1 MLPNT
6 LPLTHAQ
13 AGVWYAQRLD
23 PANPIYTI
31 AEYVEISGTVDPQAF
46 ERALCQVVAEADAL
60 RTVVVETDGAP
71 AQTVQ
76 AEVDWRLSVV
86 DLTAEPDPRA
96 AALEWMRRAQSHPI
110 DLAGGVPFAFA
121 LLRVGAGEVIWS
133 QRYHH
138 AVLDGLGMSLIER
151 RVAEVYTALVT
162 ATVAPPTFAPL
173 RDLLDAE
180 AGYRS
185 GAAIEADRAYWAG
198 ELAGAPSPVTLGSAR
213 PGMPATLARRT
224 IHLGPDELA
233 GIRSLAREAEVSWP
247 AIPVAAL
254 GTYLARLTGT
264 DDVVLGMPVA
274 ARPGRQARDVPGM
287 ASNIVP
293 LRLRLPAAAT
303 VGDLLAH
310 TGKQLRD
317 AVRHQ
322 RYRYEDLRRD
332 RNLITD
338 DARLIGPHV
347 NMVLAGYTLDFAGAT
362 GTVTN
367 LAGGP
372 VDDLSLVV
380 DARCADG
387 GVDLVLD
394 ANPDLYD
401 EAAHDALAERFAA
414 LVRALSTCEPATPL
428 SGLSMATGTERA
440 LVLGRWQDTARATPA
455 LTLVALLEAQAAAT
469 PGAVA
474 VRAGTAELTYGELHA
489 RAERLARVLV
499 AHGAGPERFV
509 AVCLPRTEQLMVAL
523 LAVLKAGSAY
533 LPVDPGYPADRIEL
547 MLADAAP
554 VLGLTSAAVSGV
566 LPQTGIPPKTCS
578 QGRALTWLDLDA
590 TSTPTPAGPLA
601 TTERLAPLTPAH
613 AAYVIYTS
621 GSTGRP
627 KGVVITHAAVADLV
641 GWAVA
646 DFGPRRLSRVLAAT
660 SLNFDVS
667 VFEMFAPLCCGGS
680 IELVRD
686 LLELAERP
694 GGWSGSLISAVPS
707 ALAQLLAHG
716 QATVDAGDVVLAGE
730 GLSLPVSRQIQDAI
744 PGGRLSNIYG
754 PTEATVYA
762 TAWYADGRVDAAPPI
777 GAPLANTR
785 AYVLDAA
792 LQPVPPGATGE
803 LYLAGTGLARG
814 YLNRP
819 ELTAE
824 RFVADPYGGPGARMY
839 RTGDVVRWTGH
850 GDIEYLGR
858 ADDQVK
864 IRGFRI
870 ELGEIETVLARRAE
884 LAQVAVVA
892 REDQPGVRQLVA
904 YVVPA
909 ESEVDTA
916 TLRDHVAGALPEY
929 MVPAA
934 FVVLDRLPLNPNGKL
949 DRAALPAPEYVASGA
964 GRAAA
969 TEREEALCGLFESVL
984 GVRGIGAEDSFFD
997 LGGDSIVAIQLVSRA
1012 RRAGLVLTPRQVF
1025 EAKTPARLAP
1035 LAEGVTPERELT
1047 AGRHGADGVGDLP
1060 LTPIMHW
1067 LRERGGPIDSVHQAV
1082 LLTAPADAGQERI
1095 AAALQALADHHDAL
1109 RLRVTVDAERVEWGL
1124 SVTPP
1129 GSVSAAELLRRV
1141 DVTGVAEADLAA
1153 VVAEQAAATWPELF
1167 PEAGVLLRAVWFD
1180 AGPDRAGRLLLVA
1193 HHLLVDGVSWR
1204 ILAEDLARTWAGED
1218 LAPVCTTLRRWATEL
1233 STVDRSAELARW
1245 AAELATPDPDLGPRA
1260 FDPVTDTAGTARTR
1274 TLALPG
1280 DLSAAVLH
1288 GGPQEVLLAAL
1299 ALAVERWRAR
1309 RGTAAGAVLV
1319 DVEGHGREELVAGA
1333 DLSRT
1338 VGWFTSLFPVGIDLA
1353 DATAGEPLRRVRQ
1366 ALAGLPDHGAG
1377 FGVLRHL
1384 DERGTALAGHS
1395 PQIGFN
1401 YLGRIETGTGDWA
1414 FSEDLPV
1421 PGMDPETRLAHALEV
1436 NAHAT
1441 SREQVVAT
1449 VTAAGGVL
1457 SDDDLAELVDGWL
1470 AALAELA
1477 AQADSAGHIPADF
1490 PLADL
1495 DQATV
1500 TALEQEY
1507 GPRIDVLPLTPLQR
1521 GLRFHTLFDTDGAD
1535 VYTVQFTFDLAGE
1548 VDVARLRAATSEL
1561 THRHPNLLAAFPP
1574 AGVQVLPAGAG
1585 RAVPLT
1591 EHDLS
1596 TVEDPDAELARLLA
1610 ADRAARFDLA
1620 DPPLLRMTLCRLAG
1634 GRSVLAVTNHHILLD
1649 GWSMPVLA
1657 QELFALYAG
1666 GTELPAPPRYGDH
1679 LRWLA
1684 GRDHAEA
1691 ARVWAAELA
1700 GVEEPTLLA
1709 PSGRAPHAEPP
1720 GRVTEALPAAES
1732 AALTALA
1739 RTAGLTLNTVVQGAW
1754 GVLLGKLTGRTDVCF
1769 GTTVSGRPPELPGV
1783 ESMVGLFINTVPVR
1797 VSAGHDEPVTHL
1809 LTRLQARQ
1817 AELIAHQHLGLAD
1830 IQRAAGME
1838 ELFDTLTVFEN
1849 YPLDPAALATTGTG
1863 LDVTGVG
1870 ATDATHYPLTLVIT
1884 GGERIELRLDHQ
1896 RDVFDRAA
1904 AELVL
1909 HRLRRVLAAFAAD
1922 PAVPVGSIDVL
1933 SAAERHQ
1940 VLRGFNDTAYP
1951 VDLGGGGA
1959 TLPAMF
1965 AAQVARTPDNA
1976 ALVFADHV
1984 LTYAELDA
1992 AANRMA
1998 RRLIEHGAAP
2008 GGVVALAVPRS
2019 LELLVAMYAV
2029 HKAGAAYL
2037 PIDPDYPADR
2047 IEFMLADA
2055 APALLITTG
2064 ETGAALPDT
2073 GTPRLEIDAES
2084 VAAFSPAPVTDADRA
2099 APLTPDHPAYVI
2111 YTSGS
2116 TGRPKGVVVPHK
2128 GIVNRLRW
2136 MQHAYRL
2143 DESDRVLQKTPSGF
2157 DVSVW
2162 EFFWALQVGATLVIA
2177 KPEGHKD
2184 PAYLAEL
2191 IGRARITTLHFVPSM
2206 LHAFLEALPADAG
2219 LSCLRKVICSGEAL
2233 PAELADRA
2241 LSALGAELHNLYGP
2255 TEASVDVTY
2264 WPCLPGAPTVPIGR
2278 PVWNT
2283 RMYVLDGG
2291 LRAAPVGVAGE
2302 LYIAGDQL
2310 ALGYL
2315 NRPELTAQRF
2325 VADPYG
2331 APGDRMYRTGDIA
2344 RWRTDGALEYLGRAD
2359 DQVKIRGQRIELGE
2373 IENVLA
2379 DHAEV
2384 RAVAVVAR
2392 EDTPGTKRLVAYVV
2406 GSDDTDALREFA
2418 AATLPEHMVP
2428 SAFVA
2433 MAELPVTPNGKL
2445 DRKALPAPDFGA
2457 RAGGRVAETPAEKL
2471 LAGLFAEVLG
2481 LAEIGADDSF
2491 FALGGDSIMS
2501 IQLVS
2506 RAKQAGVRITPR
2518 EVFERRTVAD
2528 LAAVAQILDT
2538 GALPVA
2544 EADGAGVG
2552 EVVPAP
2558 IAHWLLDDG
2567 GQIAAFSQS
2576 MVLTTPSRLCADR
2589 LAGIVAALLDHHDSL
2604 RMRVDRDDRGGWRV
2618 TTGERGSVAVADVL
2632 TQVDVSTVDP
2642 EQLAAVVAEQAGA
2655 ARAGLDPEAG
2665 AMARFVWLDAGPGR
2679 PGRLLIVLHH
2689 LVVDGV
2695 SWRILIDDVATAWRG
2710 GALAPVATSYRSWGA
2725 LLAEQARAR
2734 AGELDLW
2741 TAQVDHPEP
2750 PLGDRALDPARDTA
2764 ATAATVSVELSIED
2778 TEVVLTGLPSAYH
2791 ASVQDVLLTA
2801 LAMAVTD
2808 GGPAAVDVEGH
2819 GRADLPG
2826 TDVSRTVGWF
2836 TTSYPVRLDP
2846 VGPQAWTGGPA
2857 AGAAL
2862 KDVKERLRALPDAGL
2877 GYGLLRHLNPATAD
2891 VLAGYPRPQIGF
2903 NYLGRLAAPA
2913 EPTDW
2918 APAEE
2923 GAGIGG
2929 GAGDGMR
2936 LPHSLE
2942 ITAVTQDGPD
2952 GPRLSATW
2960 LYPSGVLAPA
2970 RVTALAHRWRDA
2982 LAALAEHARHA
2993 DVGGFTP
3000 SDLNL
3005 VALSQEDIESF
3016 EEELTAEWEMSR

>member
-31 AEYVEISGTVDPQAF
+31 AEYVEISGVVDPQAF
-46 ERALCQVVAEADAL
+46 ERALRQVVAEAEAL
-60 RTVVVETDGAP
+60 RATVVEADGHATQ
-71 AQTVQ
+71 AVA

-86 DLTAEPDPRA
+86 DLSAETDPRA
-96 AALEWMRRAQSHPI
+96 AALEWMRRAQAQPI
-110 DLAGGVPFAFA
+110 DVAGGVPFAFA
-121 LLRVGAGEVIWS
+121 LLRVGADEVVWF

-138 AVLDGLGMSLIER
+138 AVLDGLGMSLIEQ
-151 RVAEVYTALVT
+151 RVAAVYTALVT
-162 ATVAPPTFAPL
+162 GADATPTFAPL
-173 RDLLDAE
+173 TDLLDAE
-180 AGYRS
+180 DTYRS
-185 GAAIEADRAYWAG
+185 GTDIEADRAYWAD
-198 ELAGAPSPVTLGSAR
+198 ELAGAPSPVTLGSGR

-233 GIRSLAREAEVSWP
+233 GIRALAREAEISWP

-264 DDVVLGMPVA
+264 DDIVLGMPVA
-274 ARPGRQARDVPGM
+274 ARPGKQARNVPGM

-303 VGDLLAH
+303 VGDLLTH
-310 TGKQLRD
+310 TGRQLRD

-322 RYRYEDLRRD
+322 RYRYEDMRRD
-332 RNLITD
+332 RGLITD
-338 DARLIGPHV
+338 EARLIGPHV

-401 EAAHDALAERFAA
+401 DAAHDALATRFAA
-414 LVRALSTCEPATPL
+414 LVRALSTCDPSTPL
-428 SGLSMATGTERA
+428 SRLSMATGAERE
-440 LVLGRWQDTARATPA
+440 LVDGWTDTACETPE

-474 VRAGTAELTYGELHA
+474 VRAGAASLTYGELHA

-499 AHGAGPERFV
+499 AHGVGPERFV

-523 LAVLKAGSAY
+523 LAVLKAGGAY
-533 LPVDPGYPADRIEL
+533 LPVDPGYPADRIGL
-547 MLADAAP
+547 MLDDAAP

-566 LPQTGIPPKTCS
+566 LPETGIP
-578 QGRALTWLDLDA
+578 WLDLD
-590 TSTPTPAGPLA
+590 TTPAPGPAGPLA
-601 TTERLAPLTPAH
+601 TTERLAPLTRAH

-641 GWAVA
+641 HWAVA
-646 DFGPRRLSRVLAAT
+646 DFGPARLSRVLAAT

-686 LLELAERP
+686 LLALAERP
-694 GGWSGSLISAVPS
+694 DGWSGSLISAVPS

-716 QATVDAGDVVLAGE
+716 QAQVDAGDVVLAGE

-762 TAWYADGRVDAAPPI
+762 TAWYADGPVDAAPPI

-785 AYVLDAA
+785 TYVLDAA
-792 LQPVPPGATGE
+792 LQPVPPGAIGE

-819 ELTAE
+819 GLTAE
-824 RFVADPYGGPGARMY
+824 RFVADPYGTAPTLDPASGSSAGGRMY
-839 RTGDVVRWTGH
+839 RTGDVVRWTAD

-870 ELGEIETVLARRAE
+870 ELGEIETVLARRPE
-884 LAQVAVVA
+884 LSHVAVVA
-892 REDQPGVRQLVA
+892 REDQPGVRQLAA

-909 ESEVDTA
+909 DQSEVDTA
-916 TLRDHVAGALPEY
+916 VLRDHVAAALPEY

-949 DRAALPAPEYVASGA
+949 DRAALPSPEYVASGT
-964 GRAAA
+964 GRAAE
-969 TEREEALCGLFESVL
+969 TEREQVLCGLYESVL
-984 GVRGIGAEDSFFD
+984 GVSGIGAEDSFFD
-997 LGGDSIVAIQLVSRA
+997 LGGDSIIAIQLVSRA
-1012 RRAGLVLTPRQVF
+1012 RRAGLVLTPRDVF
-1025 EAKTPARLAP
+1025 DAKTPARLAP
-1035 LAEGVTPERELT
+1035 LAGQTAPERDLT
-1047 AGRHGADGVGDLP
+1047 ADDGVGDLP
-1060 LTPIMHW
+1060 LTPIVHW

-1082 LLTAPADAGQERI
+1082 VLTAPAGADQERV
-1095 AAALQALADHHDAL
+1095 AAALQALVDHHDAL
-1109 RLRVTVDAERVEWGL
+1109 RLRVTEDAERMEWGL
-1124 SVTPP
+1124 SVTAP

-1141 DVTGVAEADLAA
+1141 DITGVPEDA
-1153 VVAEQAAATWPELF
+1153 VATVVDDEAAATWPELF
-1167 PEAGVLLRAVWFD
+1167 PEAGVLARAVWFD
-1180 AGPDRAGRLLLVA
+1180 AGPGRAGRLLIVA

-1204 ILAEDLARTWAGED
+1204 ILADDLARAWAGED
-1218 LAPVCTTLRRWATEL
+1218 LMPVGTTLRRWATEL
-1233 STVDRSAELARW
+1233 STVDRTDELARW
-1245 AAELATPDPDLGPRA
+1245 VAERATPDPDLGHRA
-1260 FDPVTDTAGTARTR
+1260 FDPVADTAGTARTR
-1274 TLALPG
+1274 SLTLPD
-1280 DLSAAVLH
+1280 DLSVAVLDA
-1288 GGPQEVLLAAL
+1288 GPQEVLLAAL
-1299 ALAVERWRAR
+1299 ALAVERWRER

-1338 VGWFTSLFPVGIDLA
+1338 VGWFTSIFPVGIDLA
-1353 DATAGEPLRRVRQ
+1353 GDPAPADALRRVRQ
-1366 ALAGLPDHGAG
+1366 ALAAPPDHGAG

-1384 DERGTALAGHS
+1384 DERGAGLAGPA

-1414 FSEDLPV
+1414 FREELPV
-1421 PGMDPETRLAHALEV
+1421 PGMDPETRLAHALEL

-1441 SREQVVAT
+1441 SRGQVAAT
-1449 VTAAGGVL
+1449 ITAAGGLL
-1457 SDDDLAELVDGWL
+1457 SEQDLTELIDGWL

-1477 AQADSAGHIPADF
+1477 VHADAGHIPADF
-1490 PLADL
+1490 PLVDL

-1500 TALEQEY
+1500 TALAQEY
-1507 GPRIDVLPLTPLQR
+1507 GPRIEVLPLTPLQR
-1521 GLRFHTLFDTDGAD
+1521 GLRFHTLLDDDGAD

-1548 VDVARLRAATSEL
+1548 VDADRLRGALNEL
-1561 THRHPNLLAAFPP
+1561 TRRHPNLLAAFPQQ
-1574 AGVQVLPAGAG
+1574 GVQVLPVTGG
-1585 RAVPLT
+1585 PQVTLT
-1591 EHDLS
+1591 EHGLS
-1596 TVEDPDAELARLLA
+1596 TVEDADAELARLLEQ
-1610 ADRAARFDLA
+1610 DRATRFDLA
-1620 DPPLLRMTLCRLAG
+1620 APPLLRLALYRLAG
-1634 GRSVLAVTNHHILLD
+1634 DRSVLAVTNHHILLD

-1657 QELFALYAG
+1657 QELFALYTGEA
-1666 GTELPAPPRYGDH
+1666 TLPAPPRYGDH

-1684 GRDHAEA
+1684 GRDDAEA
-1691 ARVWAAELA
+1691 ARAWREELA

-1709 PSGRAPHAEPP
+1709 PSGHAPHAEPP
-1720 GRVTEALPAAES
+1720 GRVTEALSAAES
-1732 AALTALA
+1732 AALSELA

-1769 GTTVSGRPPELPGV
+1769 GATVSGRPAELPGV
-1783 ESMVGLFINTVPVR
+1783 ETMVGLFINTVPVR
-1797 VSAGHDEPVTHL
+1797 VSAGHDEPAVRL
-1809 LTRLQARQ
+1809 LGRLQARQ
-1817 AELIAHQHLGLAD
+1817 AGLMGHQHLGLAD
-1830 IQRAAGME
+1830 IQRAAGMA

-1849 YPLDPAALATTGTG
+1849 YPLDPSALRAGDG
-1863 LDVTGVG
+1863 LDITGVG

-1896 RDVFDRAA
+1896 QDVFDRAA
-1904 AELVL
+1904 AELIL

-1922 PAVPVGSIDVL
+1922 PQVPVGSIDVL

-1951 VDLGGGGA
+1951 VA
-1959 TLPAMF
+1959 ATTLPAMF
-1965 AAQVARTPDNA
+1965 AEQATRTPDNA

-2055 APALLITTG
+2055 APALLITTE
-2064 ETGAALPDT
+2064 ETGATLPET
-2073 GTPRLEIDAES
+2073 GTPRLVVDTES
-2084 VAAFSPAPVTDADRA
+2084 FAAYSPAPVTDADRA
-2099 APLTPDHPAYVI
+2099 EPLTPDHPAYVI

-2136 MQHAYRL
+2136 MQHTYRL
-2143 DESDRVLQKTPSGF
+2143 DETDRVLQKTPSGF

-2162 EFFWALQVGATLVIA
+2162 EFFWPLQVGATLVIA

-2191 IGRARITTLHFVPSM
+2191 IERARITTLHFVPSM
-2206 LHAFLEALPADAG
+2206 LHAFLAALPGDAH
-2219 LSCLRKVICSGEAL
+2219 LTCLRRVVCSGEAL

-2241 LSALGAELHNLYGP
+2241 LAALGCELHNLYGP

-2264 WPCLPGAPTVPIGR
+2264 WPCQPGQPTVPIGR

-2283 RMYVLDGG
+2283 GMYVLDGG
-2291 LRAAPVGVAGE
+2291 LRPAPVGVAGE

-2315 NRPELTAQRF
+2315 NRPELSAQRF

-2331 APGDRMYRTGDIA
+2331 GPGERMYRTGDIA

-2373 IENVLA
+2373 IESVLA
-2379 DHAEV
+2379 DHADV
-2384 RAVAVVAR
+2384 QAMAVVAR
-2392 EDTPGTKRLVAYVV
+2392 EDTPGAKRLVAYVV
-2406 GSDDTDALREFA
+2406 STGDVDVLRDFA

-2433 MAELPVTPNGKL
+2433 MDVLPLTPNGKL
-2445 DRKALPAPDFGA
+2445 DRKALPAPDFGSV
-2457 RAGGRVAETPAEKL
+2457 GGRSARTPAEQL

-2481 LAEIGADDSF
+2481 LSEVGAEDSF

-2506 RAKQAGVRITPR
+2506 RAKQAGLRITPR
-2518 EVFERRTVAD
+2518 EVFERRTVAE
-2528 LAAVAQILDT
+2528 LAAVAQILDID
-2538 GALPVA
+2538 ALPIA
-2544 EADGAGVG
+2544 EEAGAGVG
-2552 EVVPAP
+2552 ELVPAP

-2567 GQIAAFSQS
+2567 GEVSGFCQS
-2576 MVLTTPSRLCADR
+2576 MVLTTPARLCADR
-2589 LAGIVAALLDHHDSL
+2589 LAAIVAALLDHHDAL
-2604 RMRVDRDDRGGWRV
+2604 RMRVDRDEHGWRV
-2618 TTGERGSVAVADVL
+2618 TAREPGSVAVADVL
-2632 TQVDVSTVDP
+2632 AQVDVSTVDH
-2642 EQLAAVVAEQAGA
+2642 EQLGAVVTEHAES
-2655 ARAGLDPEAG
+2655 ARAELDPEAG
-2665 AMARFVWLDAGPGR
+2665 AMARFVWLDAGPDR

-2695 SWRILIDDVATAWRG
+2695 SWRILVEDVATAARG
-2710 GALAPVATSYRSWGA
+2710 EDLAPVGTSYRSWGA
-2725 LLAEQARAR
+2725 LLTEQAGERAS
-2734 AGELDLW
+2734 ELALW
-2741 TAQVDHPEP
+2741 SEQVAHPEA
-2750 PLGDRALDPARDTA
+2750 PLGDRPLDPVRDTA
-2764 ATAATVSVELSIED
+2764 ATAATVSVELSTQD
-2778 TEVVLTGLPSAYH
+2778 TELLLADLPSAYNG
-2791 ASVQDVLLTA
+2791 SVQDVLLTA

-2808 GGPAAVDVEGH
+2808 DAAIAVDVEGH

-2826 TDVSRTVGWF
+2826 TDLSRTVGWF

-2846 VGPQAWTGGPA
+2846 AGPDTWTGGP
-2857 AGAAL
+2857 GVGTAL
-2862 KDVKERLRALPDAGL
+2862 KGVKERLRTLPDAGL
-2877 GYGLLRHLNPATAD
+2877 GYGLLRHLNPATAA
-2891 VLAGYPRPQIGF
+2891 VLAVHPRPQIGF

-2913 EPTDW
+2913 EPADW

-2929 GAGDGMR
+2929 GASGGMR

-2960 LYPSGVLAPA
+2960 LYPSGVLTEE
-2970 RVTALAHRWRDA
+2970 RVTALAQRWRDA
-2982 LAALAEHARHA
+2982 LAVLAEHARHP

-3016 EEELTAEWEMSR
+3016 EEELTSEFDTEWEMSR